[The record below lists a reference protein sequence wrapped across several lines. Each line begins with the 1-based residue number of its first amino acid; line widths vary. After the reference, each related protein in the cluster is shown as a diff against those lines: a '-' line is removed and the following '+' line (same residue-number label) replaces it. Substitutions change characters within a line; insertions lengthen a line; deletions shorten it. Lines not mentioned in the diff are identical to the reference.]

1 MRNVIFTILNLN
13 IMKTIKIPFY
23 CLCVISLCLSAHAT
37 YVLVGESIETMALSD
52 KTVRPLTSPYYHEDS
67 FITSDLRAWYLNHDL
82 DTLGGD
88 VTVAAL
94 QIRLAI
100 TGNLQL
106 VAYKD
111 GYTRFSG
118 GALNGN
124 DGFNDIALGL
134 KYAFVQDWENQ
145 FHLAGGLGYEFNWG
159 EEEALQNTDQMRV
172 WLSANKAYGRLHLG
186 GTVNYLMTANQNQ
199 GVLDAS
205 DQLTAHFHSDYYLNE
220 WLSPVFEING
230 YIVTNDAGTGLP
242 SGASGIDA
250 VSLGSGENN
259 DVWTA
264 ALGAEVRPP
273 HWGGVSLRGAY
284 EREISDNP
292 SIFDSRWTFSAVY
305 AF

>member
-1 MRNVIFTILNLN
+1 MDASEL
-13 IMKTIKIPFY
+13 
-23 CLCVISLCLSAHAT
+23 
-37 YVLVGESIETMALSD
+37 
-52 KTVRPLTSPYYHEDS
+52 TVRPITSPYYHEDS
-67 FITSDLRAWYLNHDL
+67 FITSDLRAWYLNHEI

-94 QIRLAI
+94 QIRLALTSKI
-100 TGNLQL
+100 QL
-106 VAYKD
+106 VANKD

-118 GALNGN
+118 GTLNGQ

-145 FHLAGGLGYEFNWG
+145 FHLAGGLGYEFDWG
-159 EEEALQNTDQMRV
+159 EEEALQNTDQIRF
-172 WLSANKAYGRLHLG
+172 WLSMNKAYDRLHLG

-199 GVLDAS
+199 GKYGAS
-205 DQLTAHFHSDYYLNE
+205 DMLTFHLHSDYYLNE
-220 WLSPVFEING
+220 WLSPVFEVNG
-230 YIVTNDAGTGLP
+230 YIVKNDTNGGVLGL
-242 SGASGIDA
+242 SGIDA
-250 VSLGSGENN
+250 ISLDSGGNN

-273 HWGGVSLRGAY
+273 HWNDVSLRVAY
-284 EREISDNP
+284 EREITDNT